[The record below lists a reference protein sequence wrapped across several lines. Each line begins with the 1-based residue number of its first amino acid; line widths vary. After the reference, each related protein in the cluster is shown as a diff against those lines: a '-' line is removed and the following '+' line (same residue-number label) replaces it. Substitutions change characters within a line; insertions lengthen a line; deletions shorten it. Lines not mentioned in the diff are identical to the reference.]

1 MNAPILRVARPTDD
15 LDALIQ
21 GTVEEP
27 VKPITLA
34 GRRLDF
40 AGAGPRGARSPGGPR
55 PPRPPR
61 RPRHWPPIPES
72 ASESRP
78 KVSKTEV
85 LARLGV
91 WVSRRYKVAL
101 RIKYSVAWC
110 IHFLLE
116 HLSSHRRRGELFS
129 CAHDKTF
136 LKAIELALIAQKA
149 KLSAADFSRKITE
162 LQTWAR
168 DLQDLAVVHSRHV
181 TCTRESAIAQI
192 AKAALPTITVNLA
205 QTVC

>member
-1 MNAPILRVARPTDD
+1 
-15 LDALIQ
+15 
-21 GTVEEP
+21 
-27 VKPITLA
+27 
-34 GRRLDF
+34 
-40 AGAGPRGARSPGGPR
+40 
-55 PPRPPR
+55 
-61 RPRHWPPIPES
+61 
-72 ASESRP
+72 
-78 KVSKTEV
+78 
-85 LARLGV
+85 
-91 WVSRRYKVAL
+91 
-101 RIKYSVAWC
+101 
-110 IHFLLE
+110 
-116 HLSSHRRRGELFS
+116 
-129 CAHDKTF
+129 